1 MYLPADDD
9 IISIFPL
16 LLLISFFKVLKRVK
30 DRSFLLV
37 VLEYEIRSDQIRE
50 SEFGFVT
57 DYQPSCVVF
66 V

>member
-37 VLEYEIRSDQIRE
+37 VLEYEIRSDQIR
-50 SEFGFVT
+50 SERVNL
-57 DYQPSCVVF
+57 VL
-66 V
+66 